1 MFNLCIYQGNKGRA
15 VRAGIVPA
23 LLRMLTDSRG
33 AAMVDKALT
42 ILSVLSSNAEAK
54 AAIVKVS
61 TIPVLIDLLRT
72 GQPRG
77 KENTVAILLS
87 LFLEKKERL

>member
-1 MFNLCIYQGNKGRA
+1 
-15 VRAGIVPA
+15 
-23 LLRMLTDSRG
+23 MLTDSRG
-33 AAMVDKALT
+33 AAMVDKALS

-77 KENTVAILLS
+77 KENAAAIFRTQILIANS
-87 LFLEKKERL
+87 KEPNRKV